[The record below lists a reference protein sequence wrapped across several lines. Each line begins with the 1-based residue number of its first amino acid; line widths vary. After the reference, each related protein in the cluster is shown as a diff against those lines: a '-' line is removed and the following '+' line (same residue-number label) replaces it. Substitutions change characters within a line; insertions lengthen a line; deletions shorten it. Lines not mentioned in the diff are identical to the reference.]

1 MVLLV
6 QLLLDLPCFKVRG
19 SKAEIATEDSK
30 AKSTELYEDGLSDKE
45 IELIS
50 KTMFGQGSVENS
62 PRQQRLLQST
72 IELGFPK
79 AGTLTISSSFPS

>member
-6 QLLLDLPCFKVRG
+6 QLLLELPCVKVKG
-19 SKAEIATEDSK
+19 STAKIATEDSK

-79 AGTLTISSSFPS
+79 AGTMTISSSFPS